1 MSNPKRNETYRVT
14 IHGEPASKAN
24 SRRSV
29 LIGGK
34 PRFIKSKKALAYTKD
49 FEKQC
54 PVKNPLLDGDVF
66 VACKVWYRT
75 RRPDLDVSLILDLLE
90 SKVYQNDRQVRRMF
104 LDHGIDRDDPRAEIV
119 VLPIDQSF
127 TWETLWELNAS

>member
-1 MSNPKRNETYRVT
+1 M
-14 IHGEPASKAN
+14 
-24 SRRSV
+24 
-29 LIGGK
+29 
-34 PRFIKSKKALAYTKD
+34 
-49 FEKQC
+49 
-54 PVKNPLLDGDVF
+54 KNPLLEGDVF

>member
-1 MSNPKRNETYRVT
+1 LSNPKRNETYCVT

-34 PRFIKSKKALAYTKD
+34 PRFIKSKKALNYAKD
-49 FEKQC
+49 FDKQC
-54 PVKNPLLDGDVF
+54 PVKNPLLKGDVF

-90 SKVYQNDRQVRRMF
+90 SKFYQNDRQVRRMF

-119 VLPIDQSF
+119 VLPIEQSF
-127 TWETLWELNAS
+127 TWETLWESNAS

>member
-1 MSNPKRNETYRVT
+1 LSNPKRNETYRVI

-34 PRFIKSKKALAYTKD
+34 PRFIKSKKALTYSKD
-49 FEKQC
+49 FHKQC
-54 PVKNPLLDGDVF
+54 PVKNPLLEGDVF

-90 SKVYQNDRQVRRMF
+90 SKAYQNDRQVRRMF
-104 LDHGIDRDDPRAEIV
+104 LDHSIDRDDPRAEIV
-119 VLPIDQSF
+119 VLPIEESF

>member
-1 MSNPKRNETYRVT
+1 M
-14 IHGEPASKAN
+14 
-24 SRRSV
+24 
-29 LIGGK
+29 
-34 PRFIKSKKALAYTKD
+34 
-49 FEKQC
+49 
-54 PVKNPLLDGDVF
+54 KNPLLEGDVF

-119 VLPIDQSF
+119 VLPIEHSF